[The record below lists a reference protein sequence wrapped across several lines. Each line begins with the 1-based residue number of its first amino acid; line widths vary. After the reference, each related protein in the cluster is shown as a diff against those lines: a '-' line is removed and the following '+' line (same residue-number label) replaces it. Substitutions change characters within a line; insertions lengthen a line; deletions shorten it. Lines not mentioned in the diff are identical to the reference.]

1 MVIFN
6 GGYKLSVVENS
17 DEQKEVFKD
26 DIIKT
31 KCKRLVVQR
40 SEKKMTLDC
49 NHFICIHYTLKIPY
63 SLKFF
68 TGSIL
73 VSQLPLRKKD
83 ELNHP

>member
-40 SEKKMTLDC
+40 SEKK
-49 NHFICIHYTLKIPY
+49 
-63 SLKFF
+63 
-68 TGSIL
+68 
-73 VSQLPLRKKD
+73 
-83 ELNHP
+83 